1 MWLGSWVLAC
11 TAPQDTAQEEDTAVE
26 LESYACELGVPDAD
40 RDFQPLTADTPLE
53 LVLGFQG
60 FLFVEL
66 MVRTE
71 AEPPEQCEALMSLAA
86 DGRDPTGV
94 SQPVTGFTTAGGV
107 STSEPLL
114 LFLPDADVGG
124 WTGRYADIAVKIV
137 DAERECLVMG
147 AGYLVDDD
155 PCLHTGSEPIC
166 YEDTGL

>member
-1 MWLGSWVLAC
+1 MWLGSWLLAC
-11 TAPQDTAQEEDTAVE
+11 TAPEDTAVEQDTAVE

-40 RDFQPLTADTPLE
+40 RNFTPLTEDTPLE

-71 AEPPEQCEALMSLAA
+71 VTPPEHSEALMSLAA

-94 SQPVTGFTTAGGV
+94 SQPVTGFTTDAGT
-107 STSEPLL
+107 STTEPLL
-114 LFLPDADVGG
+114 LFLPDSDVGG
-124 WTGRYADIAVKIV
+124 WTGRYADVAVKIV
-137 DAERECLVMG
+137 DAERECLVLG
-147 AGYLVDDD
+147 AGYLVDED
-155 PCLHTGSEPIC
+155 PCLHTGGEPIC